1 MRFFF
6 QPETMPDGKADFQL
20 MTEYQIHEEDS
31 SALPATI
38 LKHLTSE
45 STAFINSIPQLLCG
59 SVNQ

>member
-1 MRFFF
+1 
-6 QPETMPDGKADFQL
+6 MPDGKADFQL

-31 SALPATI
+31 SALPTTI